1 LAKLAENLAKSWHLF
16 EQDKAALLLYT
27 EAVFAAPTHTEEGRR
42 EVALGLANRSAVW
55 FKGRESKK
63 NKTENWKAAKS
74 HLV

>member
-1 LAKLAENLAKSWHLF
+1 LVHGCHLF

-55 FKGRESKK
+55 FKGRVAKK
-63 NKTENWKAAKS
+63 QKIAQQIN
-74 HLV
+74 LI